1 MCKQNT
7 LFNHS
12 TLLMS
17 VCFPLAFPP
26 SFISDSLTQLENFL
40 FFKQSF
46 KLQLAILAFREIG
59 RSTVWELPKA
69 AFYPL
74 IKEHVELSQY

>member
-1 MCKQNT
+1 
-7 LFNHS
+7 
-12 TLLMS
+12 MS
-17 VCFPLAFPP
+17 VYFPLAFPP
-26 SFISDSLTQLENFL
+26 SLISDSLTQLEGSL

-46 KLQLAILAFREIG
+46 KLQLATLAFSEKG

-74 IKEHVELSQY
+74 IKEHIKWSQY